1 MAQDII
7 SALLGSQPDFSSILS
22 PEQNQQLRTNA
33 NLNAAIGAIIPLLG
47 LSGPQARPIGTGQ
60 E

>member
-33 NLNAAIGAIIPLLG
+33 NLNAAIGAIIPR
-47 LSGPQARPIGTGQ
+47 SFTRWRT
-60 E
+60 